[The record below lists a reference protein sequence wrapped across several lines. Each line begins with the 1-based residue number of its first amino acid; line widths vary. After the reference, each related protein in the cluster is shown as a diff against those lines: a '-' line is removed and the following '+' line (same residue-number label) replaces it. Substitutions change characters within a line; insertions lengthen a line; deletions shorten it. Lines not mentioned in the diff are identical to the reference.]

1 MEKGIKKPPSKIGNI
16 YAILSARDSSEKL
29 VAGYINYKTLFA
41 AHKWKG
47 TVCNS

>member
-41 AHKWKG
+41 AHKRKD
-47 TVCNS
+47 TVYNS